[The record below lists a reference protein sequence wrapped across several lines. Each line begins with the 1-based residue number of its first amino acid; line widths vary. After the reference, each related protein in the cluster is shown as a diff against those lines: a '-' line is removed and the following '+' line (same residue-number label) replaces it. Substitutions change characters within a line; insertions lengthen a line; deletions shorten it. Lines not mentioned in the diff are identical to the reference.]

1 MIILFKDHENPQTK
15 KGVSELLIRG
25 LGQVDNLAVYSGDSI
40 AIPLRNNYEFTQFE
54 FTLNT
59 SSPTLS
65 DSLQINHRQFDTY
78 INRACGYKSNFVS
91 RILSTKTHPKKGWV
105 KRIEKIRDTLSD
117 EKVHIWLFIISLLA
131 AVHWT
136 TAQEI
141 VEEEVVDTQKG
152 KRNHIQFDLV

>member
-1 MIILFKDHENPQTK
+1 MSPRSFIFLMFLILFSCEKDDICLQGTPATPRMIILFKDHENPQTK

-78 INRACGYKSNFVS
+78 INRACGYKSNFVFENPFYYK
-91 RILSTKTHPKKGWV
+91 LTQKEGWV

-117 EKVHIWLFIISLLA
+117 EKSSHLA
-131 AVHWT
+131 VYH
-136 TAQEI
+136 
-141 VEEEVVDTQKG
+141 
-152 KRNHIQFDLV
+152 